1 MDPSFRI
8 IILENL
14 FLDRVKFIGLFI
26 RAIDRVNFE
35 RVEIGWIG
43 IGVLCRSARQS
54 WSKRRYSYLVVEWKG
69 INNLDRFLFES
80 NLHAF

>member
-26 RAIDRVNFE
+26 RATDRVNFE
-35 RVEIGWIG
+35 RVEIGWIE
-43 IGVLCRSARQS
+43 IGVLCRSAR
-54 WSKRRYSYLVVEWKG
+54 
-69 INNLDRFLFES
+69 
-80 NLHAF
+80 

>member
-43 IGVLCRSARQS
+43 IGILCTSAR
-54 WSKRRYSYLVVEWKG
+54 
-69 INNLDRFLFES
+69 
-80 NLHAF
+80 

>member
-26 RAIDRVNFE
+26 RLIDRVNFDSRKSGNRVDRDWDFMYECEVILVQTKIFLSSRGME
-35 RVEIGWIG
+35 R
-43 IGVLCRSARQS
+43 
-54 WSKRRYSYLVVEWKG
+54 Y
-69 INNLDRFLFES
+69 
-80 NLHAF
+80 

>member
-26 RAIDRVNFE
+26 RLIDRVNFDSRKSGN
-35 RVEIGWIG
+35 RV
-43 IGVLCRSARQS
+43 
-54 WSKRRYSYLVVEWKG
+54 
-69 INNLDRFLFES
+69 DRDWDFM
-80 NLHAF
+80 